1 MRIVFTTRGWED
13 YCSWAED
20 RKMLRR
26 VNRLI
31 DEAARDPAVGIGKP
45 EPLSHGLA
53 GYSSRRI
60 TEEHRLVYG
69 VRGDDLVIVQ
79 VRHHY

>member
-13 YCSWAED
+13 YCTWAED

-53 GYSSRRI
+53 GYFSRRI

-79 VRHHY
+79 VCHHY